1 MKKLLSF
8 LVIAL
13 IGINS
18 VKAQTLSGEVVAGLN
33 IADVS
38 KLDSRIGF
46 HVGVVGSYGFSNEFN
61 GAYANAGALISLK
74 GGQLDYGSILKA
86 NLDAYYLEIP
96 IHIGYKHSLS
106 ENFAIFG
113 EFGPYIGIGLFGKSK
128 IESEGESI
136 SVDTF
141 SEDGGVKRFDMGLG
155 FKLGVEINKLIPISV
170 GYDFGLANI
179 NNDNDGGSIKNSNL
193 TISIGYK
200 F

>member
-8 LVIAL
+8 LVIAI

-38 KLDSRIGF
+38 ELDSRIGF

>member
-8 LVIAL
+8 LVIAI

-38 KLDSRIGF
+38 ELDSRIGF

-179 NNDNDGGSIKNSNL
+179 NNDNNGGSIKNSNL

>member
-8 LVIAL
+8 LVIAI

-38 KLDSRIGF
+38 ELDSRIGF

-128 IESEGESI
+128 IESKGESI

-155 FKLGVEINKLIPISV
+155 FKLGVEINKHIPISV

>member
-8 LVIAL
+8 LVIAI

-38 KLDSRIGF
+38 ELDSRIGF

-86 NLDAYYLEIP
+86 NLDTYYLEIP

-128 IESEGESI
+128 IESKGESI

>member
-1 MKKLLSF
+1 MKKLFSLLIF
-8 LVIAL
+8 AI
-13 IGINS
+13 IGINAAS
-18 VKAQTLSGEVVAGLN
+18 AQKLSGEIVAGLN

-38 KLDSRIGF
+38 ELDSRIGF
-46 HVGVVGSYGFSNEFN
+46 HVGIKGTYNFSNEFN

-74 GGQLDYGSILKA
+74 GGQLDYGTLLKA

-96 IHIGYKHSLS
+96 VHIGYKYAFN
-106 ENFAIFG
+106 EKFALFG
-113 EFGPYIGIGLFGKSK
+113 EFGPYVGIGLFGKSK
-128 IESEGESI
+128 LESEGESI

-141 SEDGGVKRFDMGLG
+141 SDTGGVKRFDMGLG
-155 FKLGVEINKLIPISV
+155 FRVGAEINKLIPISI

-179 NNDNDGGSIKNSNL
+179 NEDETGSSIKNSNL

>member
-8 LVIAL
+8 LVIAI

>member
-8 LVIAL
+8 LVIAI
-13 IGINS
+13 IGIII

-38 KLDSRIGF
+38 ELDSRIGF

>member
-1 MKKLLSF
+1 MKKLFSL
-8 LVIAL
+8 LVIAI

-18 VKAQTLSGEVVAGLN
+18 VNAQALSGEVVAGLN

-38 KLDSRIGF
+38 ELDSRIGF
-46 HVGVVGSYGFSNEFN
+46 HVGVMGTYGFSNEFN
-61 GAYANAGALISLK
+61 GTYAKAGALLTLK
-74 GGQLDYGSILKA
+74 GGQLDYGSLLKA

-96 IHIGYKHSLS
+96 IHIGYKHSFN
-106 ENFAIFG
+106 EKFAIFG
-113 EFGPYIGIGLFGKSK
+113 EFGPYVGIGLFGKSK

-141 SEDGGVKRFDMGLG
+141 SDEGGVKRFDMGLG
-155 FKLGVEINKLIPISV
+155 FRLGTEINKLIPISV

-179 NNDNDGGSIKNSNL
+179 NNEDGGTVKNSNL
-193 TISIGYK
+193 TISVGYK

>member
-8 LVIAL
+8 LVIAI

-38 KLDSRIGF
+38 ELDSRIGF

-128 IESEGESI
+128 IESEEESI

>member
-1 MKKLLSF
+1 MNKLLSF
-8 LVIAL
+8 LVIAI

-38 KLDSRIGF
+38 ELDSRIGF

-128 IESEGESI
+128 IESKGESI

>member
-8 LVIAL
+8 LVIAI

-38 KLDSRIGF
+38 ELDSRIGF

-128 IESEGESI
+128 IESKGESI

-141 SEDGGVKRFDMGLG
+141 SEDGGVKRFEMGLG

>member
-8 LVIAL
+8 LVIAI

-38 KLDSRIGF
+38 ELDSRIGF

-128 IESEGESI
+128 IESKGESI